1 MNLEIIH
8 VGLLGTNCYVT
19 WDDNKNCV
27 VVDCGGDA
35 QKVADFI
42 NERGFTPT
50 HLLLTHGHGD
60 HMGGAADLK
69 DLFPQI
75 QIVLGE
81 KDLEMIGDGEKSM
94 SNAVAPYARPFV
106 PDILVKDGDRIVS
119 GSMTLHGDGDSRS
132 HQGRRHLHQKQR
144 ALLRGH
150 PVPGQHGPHRPVW
163 GATMPKCSGP
173 SSAWVRC
180 RVITRFFRATAA
192 RPTSMTKSW
201 PTPSCAGQSQWRKT
215 AKVQKSLQLFVELFL
230 HNMLLY
236 QWRQLRCRLHFT
248 RSKNSR

>member
-106 PDILVKDGDRIVS
+106 PDILG
-119 GSMTLHGDGDSRS
+119 
-132 HQGRRHLHQKQR
+132 RHLHQKQR

-163 GATMPKCSGP
+163 GRRCRDVSVAQAPGFAAGLLQGLSGP
-173 SSAWVRC
+173 RQRDQSR
-180 RVITRFFRATAA
+180 RR
-192 RPTSMTKSW
+192 K
-201 PTPSCAGQSQWRKT
+201 AGQPLPAPGNRNGVKLLKSK
-215 AKVQKSLQLFVELFL
+215 KVYSF
-230 HNMLLY
+230 
-236 QWRQLRCRLHFT
+236 
-248 RSKNSR
+248 S

>member
-106 PDILVKDGDRIVS
+106 PDILVKDGDKIVS
-119 GSMTLHGDGDSRS
+119 GSMTFTVMETPGHTKGGVTYIKNNELYCGDTLFQGSMGRTDLYGGDDAEMFRS
-132 HQGRRHLHQKQR
+132 LKRLG
-144 ALLRGH
+144 
-150 PVPGQHGPHRPVW
+150 
-163 GATMPKCSGP
+163 
-173 SSAWVRC
+173 
-180 RVITRFFRATAA
+180 
-192 RPTSMTKSW
+192 
-201 PTPSCAGQSQWRKT
+201 
-215 AKVQKSLQLFVELFL
+215 SLQGYYKVFPGHGSATNLDDEKLANPFL
-230 HNMLLY
+230 RRAIAMA
-236 QWRQLRCRLHFT
+236 
-248 RSKNSR
+248 

>member
-81 KDLEMIGDGEKSM
+81 KDLEMLGAPGVY
-94 SNAVAPYARPFV
+94 AGLVAPAPTCGRSAPRP
-106 PDILVKDGDRIVS
+106 G
-119 GSMTLHGDGDSRS
+119 
-132 HQGRRHLHQKQR
+132 
-144 ALLRGH
+144 
-150 PVPGQHGPHRPVW
+150 
-163 GATMPKCSGP
+163 
-173 SSAWVRC
+173 
-180 RVITRFFRATAA
+180 
-192 RPTSMTKSW
+192 
-201 PTPSCAGQSQWRKT
+201 
-215 AKVQKSLQLFVELFL
+215 
-230 HNMLLY
+230 
-236 QWRQLRCRLHFT
+236 
-248 RSKNSR
+248 

>member
-75 QIVLGE
+75 QIMLGE

-119 GSMTLHGDGDSRS
+119 GSMTFTVMETPGHTRGGVTYIKNNELYCGDTLFQAPGLAAGLL
-132 HQGRRHLHQKQR
+132 QGL
-144 ALLRGH
+144 
-150 PVPGQHGPHRPVW
+150 
-163 GATMPKCSGP
+163 SGP
-173 SSAWVRC
+173 RQ
-180 RVITRFFRATAA
+180 RDQPRR
-192 RPTSMTKSW
+192 RK
-201 PTPSCAGQSQWRKT
+201 AGQPLPAPGNRNGVKLP
-215 AKVQKSLQLFVELFL
+215 KSKKIYSF
-230 HNMLLY
+230 
-236 QWRQLRCRLHFT
+236 
-248 RSKNSR
+248 S

>member
-106 PDILVKDGDRIVS
+106 PDILVKEGDKIVS
-119 GSMTLHGDGDSRS
+119 GSMTFTVMETPGHTRGGVTYIKNNELYCGDTLFQGSMGRTDLEGGDDRKMEQSLRKFAKLPIPRGTQLLPGHGDFSTMGQELDNNFYIR
-132 HQGRRHLHQKQR
+132 Q
-144 ALLRGH
+144 ALRN
-150 PVPGQHGPHRPVW
+150 
-163 GATMPKCSGP
+163 
-173 SSAWVRC
+173 
-180 RVITRFFRATAA
+180 
-192 RPTSMTKSW
+192 
-201 PTPSCAGQSQWRKT
+201 
-215 AKVQKSLQLFVELFL
+215 AKAE
-230 HNMLLY
+230 
-236 QWRQLRCRLHFT
+236 
-248 RSKNSR
+248 

>member
-119 GSMTLHGDGDSRS
+119 GSMTFTVMETPGHTRGGVTYIKNNELYCGDTLFQGSMGRTDLYGGDDAEMFRS
-132 HQGRRHLHQKQR
+132 LKRLG
-144 ALLRGH
+144 
-150 PVPGQHGPHRPVW
+150 
-163 GATMPKCSGP
+163 
-173 SSAWVRC
+173 
-180 RVITRFFRATAA
+180 
-192 RPTSMTKSW
+192 
-201 PTPSCAGQSQWRKT
+201 
-215 AKVQKSLQLFVELFL
+215 SLQGYYKVFPGHGSATNLDDEKLANSLPAPGNRNGVK
-230 HNMLLY
+230 LLK
-236 QWRQLRCRLHFT
+236 
-248 RSKNSR
+248 SKKVYSFS

>member
-119 GSMTLHGDGDSRS
+119 GSMTFTVMETPGHTRGGVTYIKNNELYCGDTLFQGSMGRTDLYGGDDAEMFSATNLDDEKLANPFL
-132 HQGRRHLHQKQR
+132 RR
-144 ALLRGH
+144 AI
-150 PVPGQHGPHRPVW
+150 
-163 GATMPKCSGP
+163 AM
-173 SSAWVRC
+173 A
-180 RVITRFFRATAA
+180 
-192 RPTSMTKSW
+192 
-201 PTPSCAGQSQWRKT
+201 
-215 AKVQKSLQLFVELFL
+215 
-230 HNMLLY
+230 
-236 QWRQLRCRLHFT
+236 
-248 RSKNSR
+248 

>member
-119 GSMTLHGDGDSRS
+119 GSMTFTVMETPGHTRGGVTYIKNNELYCGDTLFQGSMGRTDLYGGDDAEMFRS
-132 HQGRRHLHQKQR
+132 LK
-144 ALLRGH
+144 
-150 PVPGQHGPHRPVW
+150 
-163 GATMPKCSGP
+163 
-173 SSAWVRC
+173 
-180 RVITRFFRATAA
+180 
-192 RPTSMTKSW
+192 
-201 PTPSCAGQSQWRKT
+201 
-215 AKVQKSLQLFVELFL
+215 
-230 HNMLLY
+230 
-236 QWRQLRCRLHFT
+236 
-248 RSKNSR
+248 

>member
-60 HMGGAADLK
+60 YMGGAADLK

-81 KDLEMIGDGEKSM
+81 KDLEMIGDGERACPTRS
-94 SNAVAPYARPFV
+94 RP
-106 PDILVKDGDRIVS
+106 
-119 GSMTLHGDGDSRS
+119 M
-132 HQGRRHLHQKQR
+132 
-144 ALLRGH
+144 
-150 PVPGQHGPHRPVW
+150 PVPLSRTFWSRMGTRL
-163 GATMPKCSGP
+163 
-173 SSAWVRC
+173 SA
-180 RVITRFFRATAA
+180 AA
-192 RPTSMTKSW
+192 
-201 PTPSCAGQSQWRKT
+201 
-215 AKVQKSLQLFVELFL
+215 
-230 HNMLLY
+230 
-236 QWRQLRCRLHFT
+236 
-248 RSKNSR
+248 

>member
-119 GSMTLHGDGDSRS
+119 GSMTFTVMETPGHTRGGVTYIKNNELYCGDTLFQGSMGRTDLEGGSSDAMNASLRKLAKLPIPRETQVLPGHGEFSTFGEELDNNYFIRS
-132 HQGRRHLHQKQR
+132 AQR
-144 ALLRGH
+144 GNAD
-150 PVPGQHGPHRPVW
+150 
-163 GATMPKCSGP
+163 
-173 SSAWVRC
+173 
-180 RVITRFFRATAA
+180 F
-192 RPTSMTKSW
+192 
-201 PTPSCAGQSQWRKT
+201 
-215 AKVQKSLQLFVELFL
+215 
-230 HNMLLY
+230 
-236 QWRQLRCRLHFT
+236 
-248 RSKNSR
+248 